1 MPSIFED
8 LSGLLSSSV
17 TSELGKS
24 VGLKP
29 DLVAKG
35 VGVIGPLV
43 TAALA
48 KKASTPSGQTD
59 LMQLLPKDGVTSILG
74 NLAKGATGGAAGGT
88 DMLSSILG
96 NGAGAVGATLDRAL
110 GFKASALLPVVMP
123 LILGLISKANTEKNL
138 GAGGISTLL
147 GSEVANFQK
156 TGGETAALVKDALD
170 AGQRATDTRGKYTP
184 VQWDSVRLAPVAA
197 AHMVIMADK
206 SGPVGAIKEISAAT
220 GAISDAAKA
229 AAPASLLGLAFD
241 HDFTVEELTKFT
253 KARTPDDA
261 LATVRDAIASV
272 DKNSPADAPTYRQLV
287 ADVATK
293 VANASKEGGILGFGG
308 VAVSPAEQAAL
319 DQLRTVIGG
328 R

>member
-8 LSGLLSSSV
+8 LTGLLSSSV
-17 TSELGKS
+17 TKDLGKS

-29 DLVAKG
+29 DLVGKA
-35 VGVIGPLV
+35 VGVVGPLV

-48 KKASTPSGQTD
+48 NKASTPSGQTE
-59 LMQLLPKDGVTSILG
+59 LMQLLPKDGVASIVG
-74 NLAKGATGGAAGGT
+74 NLAKSVTGGGT
-88 DMLSSILG
+88 DALSSILG
-96 NGAGAVGATLDRAL
+96 TGAGAIGTTLDRAL
-110 GFKASALLPVVMP
+110 GFKASAILPAVMP

-138 GAGGISTLL
+138 GAAGIATLL
-147 GSEVANFQK
+147 GNETASFQK
-156 TGGETAALVKDALD
+156 TGGETARLVREALD
-170 AGQRATDTRGKYTP
+170 AGQRATDVRAKYSP
-184 VQWDSVRLAPVAA
+184 VQWDTVRLAPVAA
-197 AHMVIMADK
+197 AHMVITADK

-220 GAISDAAKA
+220 GAITDAAKA
-229 AAPASLLGLAFD
+229 ASPASLVSLAFD

-272 DKNSPADAPTYRQLV
+272 ERNSPADAPTYRQLV

-319 DQLRTVIGG
+319 DQLRSVIGE

>member
-8 LSGLLSSSV
+8 LTGLLSSSV
-17 TSELGKS
+17 TKDLGKS

-29 DLVAKG
+29 DLVGKA
-35 VGVIGPLV
+35 VGVVGPLV

-48 KKASTPSGQTD
+48 SKASTPSGQTE
-59 LMQLLPKDGVTSILG
+59 LMQLLPKDGVASIIG
-74 NLAKGATGGAAGGT
+74 NLAKSVTGGGT
-88 DMLSSILG
+88 DALSSILG
-96 NGAGAVGATLDRAL
+96 SGAGAAGATLDRAL
-110 GFKASALLPVVMP
+110 GFKASALLPAVIP

-138 GAGGISTLL
+138 GAAGIATLL
-147 GSEVANFQK
+147 GNETASFQK
-156 TGGETAALVKDALD
+156 TGGETARLVREALD
-170 AGQRATDTRGKYTP
+170 AGQRATDVRAKYSP
-184 VQWDSVRLAPVAA
+184 VQWDTVRLAPVAA
-197 AHMVIMADK
+197 AHMVITADK

-220 GAISDAAKA
+220 GAITDAAKA
-229 AAPASLLGLAFD
+229 ASPASLVSLAFD

-272 DKNSPADAPTYRQLV
+272 ERNSPADAPTYRQLV

-319 DQLRTVIGG
+319 DQLRSVIGE

>member
-1 MPSIFED
+1 MASIFED

-17 TSELGKS
+17 TKDLGKA

-29 DLVAKG
+29 DLVTKG
-35 VGVIGPLV
+35 MAVIGPLV
-43 TAALA
+43 TSALA
-48 KKASTPSGQTD
+48 NKASTPAGQTE
-59 LMQLLPKDGVTSILG
+59 LMNLLPKDGVTSILG
-74 NLAKGATGGAAGGT
+74 NLAKSGTGGGGT

-96 NGAGAVGATLDRAL
+96 SGAGAVGATLDRAL

-138 GAGGISTLL
+138 GAGGIATLL
-147 GSEVANFQK
+147 SNEAANFQK
-156 TGGETAALVKDALD
+156 AGSEAAGLVKDALD
-170 AGQRATDTRGKYTP
+170 AGQRATDVRAKYSP
-184 VQWDSVRLAPVAA
+184 VQWDTVRLAPVAA
-197 AHMVIMADK
+197 AHMVITADK

-229 AAPASLLGLAFD
+229 ASPASLLGLAFD

-272 DKNSPADAPTYRQLV
+272 ERNSPADAPTYRQLV

-319 DQLRTVIGG
+319 DQLKSVIEH

>member
-1 MPSIFED
+1 MASIFED

-17 TSELGKS
+17 TKDLGKA

-29 DLVAKG
+29 DLVTKG
-35 VGVIGPLV
+35 MAVIGPLV
-43 TAALA
+43 TSALA
-48 KKASTPSGQTD
+48 NKASTPAGQAE
-59 LMQLLPKDGVTSILG
+59 LMNLLPKDGVTSILG
-74 NLAKGATGGAAGGT
+74 NLAKSVTGGAGT

-96 NGAGAVGATLDRAL
+96 SGAGAVGATLDRAL

-138 GAGGISTLL
+138 GAGGIATLL
-147 GSEVANFQK
+147 SNETTNFQK
-156 TGGETAALVKDALD
+156 AGGEAAGLVKDALD
-170 AGQRATDTRGKYTP
+170 AGQRATDVRAKYSP
-184 VQWDSVRLAPVAA
+184 VQWDTVRLAPVAA
-197 AHMVIMADK
+197 AHMVITADK

-229 AAPASLLGLAFD
+229 ASPASLLGLAFD

-253 KARTPDDA
+253 KSRTPDDA

-272 DKNSPADAPTYRQLV
+272 ERNSPADAPTYRQLV

-319 DQLRTVIGG
+319 DQLKSVIEH

>member
-1 MPSIFED
+1 MASIFED

-17 TSELGKS
+17 TKDLGKA

-29 DLVAKG
+29 DLVTKG
-35 VGVIGPLV
+35 MAVLGPLV
-43 TAALA
+43 TSALA
-48 KKASTPSGQTD
+48 NKASTPAGQTE
-59 LMQLLPKDGVTSILG
+59 LMNLLPKDGVTSILG
-74 NLAKGATGGAAGGT
+74 NLAKSVTAGGST

-96 NGAGAVGATLDRAL
+96 SGAGAVGATLDRAL

-138 GAGGISTLL
+138 GAGGIATLL
-147 GSEVANFQK
+147 SNETTNFQK
-156 TGGETAALVKDALD
+156 AGGEAAGLVKDALD
-170 AGQRATDTRGKYTP
+170 AGQRATDVRAKYSP
-184 VQWDSVRLAPVAA
+184 VQWDTVRLAPVAA
-197 AHMVIMADK
+197 AHMVITADK

-229 AAPASLLGLAFD
+229 ASPASLLGLAFD

-253 KARTPDDA
+253 KSRTPDDA

-272 DKNSPADAPTYRQLV
+272 ERNSPADAPTYRQLV

-319 DQLRTVIGG
+319 DQLKSVIEH

>member
-8 LSGLLSSSV
+8 LSGLLSPSV
-17 TSELGKS
+17 TNELGKS

-29 DLVAKG
+29 DLVSKG
-35 VGVIGPLV
+35 IRVIGPLV

-48 KKASTPSGQTD
+48 NKASTPSGQTD
-59 LMQLLPKDGVTSILG
+59 LMQLLPKDGVTPILG
-74 NLAKGATGGAAGGT
+74 NLAKGVTGGAGGGT
-88 DMLSSILG
+88 DMVSSILG

-138 GAGGISTLL
+138 GAGGIATLL
-147 GSEVANFQK
+147 GGEVANFQK
-156 TGGETAALVKDALD
+156 TGGETASLVKSALD
-170 AGQRATDTRGKYTP
+170 AGQRATDTKAKYTP
-184 VQWDSVRLAPVAA
+184 VQWDTVRLAPVAA
-197 AHMVIMADK
+197 AHMIITADK

-220 GAISDAAKA
+220 GAIADAAKA
-229 AAPASLLGLAFD
+229 ASPASLLGLAFD

-272 DKNSPADAPTYRQLV
+272 EKNSPADASTFKQFV

-308 VAVSPAEQAAL
+308 VAVSPKEQAAL
-319 DQLRTVIGG
+319 DQLQSIIGKH
-328 R
+328 

>member
-8 LSGLLSSSV
+8 LTGLLSSSV
-17 TSELGKS
+17 TKDLGKS

-29 DLVAKG
+29 DLVGKA
-35 VGVIGPLV
+35 VGVVGPLV

-48 KKASTPSGQTD
+48 NKASTPSGQTE
-59 LMQLLPKDGVTSILG
+59 LMQLLPKDGVGSIIG
-74 NLAKGATGGAAGGT
+74 NLAKSVTGGGT
-88 DMLSSILG
+88 DTLSSILG
-96 NGAGAVGATLDRAL
+96 SGVGAAGATLDRAL
-110 GFKASALLPVVMP
+110 GFKASALLPAVMP
-123 LILGLISKANTEKNL
+123 LVLGLISKANTEKNL
-138 GAGGISTLL
+138 GAAGIATLL
-147 GSEVANFQK
+147 GNETASFQK
-156 TGGETAALVKDALD
+156 TGGETARLVREALD
-170 AGQRATDTRGKYTP
+170 AGQRATDVRAKYSP
-184 VQWDSVRLAPVAA
+184 VQWDTVRLAPVAA
-197 AHMVIMADK
+197 AHMVITADK

-220 GAISDAAKA
+220 GAITDAAKA
-229 AAPASLLGLAFD
+229 ASPASLVSLAFD

-272 DKNSPADAPTYRQLV
+272 ERNSPADAPTYRQLV

-319 DQLRTVIGG
+319 DQLRSVIGE

>member
-1 MPSIFED
+1 MASIFED

-17 TSELGKS
+17 TKDLGKA

-29 DLVAKG
+29 DLVTKG
-35 VGVIGPLV
+35 MAVIGPLG
-43 TAALA
+43 TSALA
-48 KKASTPSGQTD
+48 YKASTPAGQTE
-59 LMQLLPKDGVTSILG
+59 LMNLLPKDGVTSILG
-74 NLAKGATGGAAGGT
+74 NLAKSVIGGGGT

-138 GAGGISTLL
+138 GAGGIATLL
-147 GSEVANFQK
+147 SNEAANFQK
-156 TGGETAALVKDALD
+156 AGGEAAGLVKDALD
-170 AGQRATDTRGKYTP
+170 AGQRATDVRAKYSP
-184 VQWDSVRLAPVAA
+184 VQWDTVRLAPVAA
-197 AHMVIMADK
+197 AHMVITADK
-206 SGPVGAIKEISAAT
+206 SGPVGAIKEINAAT

-229 AAPASLLGLAFD
+229 ASPASLLSLAFD
-241 HDFTVEELTKFT
+241 HDFSVEELTKFT

-272 DKNSPADAPTYRQLV
+272 EQNNPADAPTYRQLV

-293 VANASKEGGILGFGG
+293 VAHASKEGGILGFGG

-319 DQLRTVIGG
+319 DQLRSVIGE
-328 R
+328 RS

>member
-17 TSELGKS
+17 TKDLGKA

-29 DLVAKG
+29 DLVTKG
-35 VGVIGPLV
+35 IGVIGPLV

-48 KKASTPSGQTD
+48 NKASTPSGQTA
-59 LMQLLPKDGVTSILG
+59 LMELLPKDGVPSILG
-74 NLAKGATGGAAGGT
+74 NLAKSVTGGGT
-88 DMLSSILG
+88 DALSTILG
-96 NGAGAVGATLDRAL
+96 SGAGAIGTTLDRAL
-110 GFKASALLPVVMP
+110 GFKASALLPAVMP

-138 GAGGISTLL
+138 GAGGIATLL
-147 GSEVANFQK
+147 GNEAASFQK
-156 TGGETAALVKDALD
+156 TGGETARLVNEALD
-170 AGQRATDTRGKYTP
+170 AGQRATDVRAKYSP

-197 AHMVIMADK
+197 AHMVITADK
-206 SGPVGAIKEISAAT
+206 SGPVGAVKEITAAT
-220 GAISDAAKA
+220 GAIADAAKA
-229 AAPASLLGLAFD
+229 ASPASLLGLAFD

-272 DKNSPADAPTYRQLV
+272 ERNSPADASTYRQLV

-319 DQLRTVIGG
+319 DQLRSVIGKP
-328 R
+328 

>member
-1 MPSIFED
+1 MASIFED

-17 TSELGKS
+17 TKDLGKA

-29 DLVAKG
+29 DLVTKG
-35 VGVIGPLV
+35 MAVIGPLV
-43 TAALA
+43 TSALA
-48 KKASTPSGQTD
+48 NKASTPAGQTE
-59 LMQLLPKDGVTSILG
+59 LMNLLPKDGVTSILG
-74 NLAKGATGGAAGGT
+74 NLAKSVTAGGST

-96 NGAGAVGATLDRAL
+96 SGAGAVGATLDRAL

-138 GAGGISTLL
+138 GAGGIATLL
-147 GSEVANFQK
+147 SNETTNFQK
-156 TGGETAALVKDALD
+156 AGGEAAGLVKDALD
-170 AGQRATDTRGKYTP
+170 AGQRATDVRAKYSP
-184 VQWDSVRLAPVAA
+184 VQWDTVRLAPVAA
-197 AHMVIMADK
+197 AHMVITADK

-229 AAPASLLGLAFD
+229 ASPASLLGLAFD

-253 KARTPDDA
+253 KSRTPDDA

-272 DKNSPADAPTYRQLV
+272 ERNSPADAPTYRQLV

-319 DQLRTVIGG
+319 DQLKSVIEH

>member
-1 MPSIFED
+1 MASIFED

-17 TSELGKS
+17 TKDLGKA

-29 DLVAKG
+29 DLVTKG
-35 VGVIGPLV
+35 MAVIGPLV
-43 TAALA
+43 TSALA
-48 KKASTPSGQTD
+48 NKASTPAGQTE
-59 LMQLLPKDGVTSILG
+59 LMNLLPKDGVTSILG
-74 NLAKGATGGAAGGT
+74 NLAKSVTAGGST

-96 NGAGAVGATLDRAL
+96 SGAGAVGATLDRAL

-138 GAGGISTLL
+138 GAGGIATLL
-147 GSEVANFQK
+147 SNETTNFQK
-156 TGGETAALVKDALD
+156 AGGEAAGLVKDALD
-170 AGQRATDTRGKYTP
+170 AGRRATDVRAKYSP
-184 VQWDSVRLAPVAA
+184 VQWDTVRLAPVAA
-197 AHMVIMADK
+197 AHMVITADK

-229 AAPASLLGLAFD
+229 ASPASLLGLAFD

-253 KARTPDDA
+253 KSRTPDDA

-272 DKNSPADAPTYRQLV
+272 ERNSPADAPTYRQLV

-319 DQLRTVIGG
+319 DQLKSVIEH

>member
-17 TSELGKS
+17 TKDLGKA

-29 DLVAKG
+29 DLVTKG
-35 VGVIGPLV
+35 IGVVGPLV

-48 KKASTPSGQTD
+48 NKASTPSGQSD
-59 LMQLLPKDGVTSILG
+59 LMNLLPKDGVTSILG
-74 NLAKGATGGAAGGT
+74 NLAKSVTGGGT
-88 DMLSSILG
+88 DALSSILG
-96 NGAGAVGATLDRAL
+96 TGGGAVGATLDRAL
-110 GFKASALLPVVMP
+110 GFKASALLPAVLP

-138 GAGGISTLL
+138 GAGGIATLL
-147 GSEVANFQK
+147 GNETASFQK
-156 TGGETAALVKDALD
+156 TGGETARLVKDALD
-170 AGQRATDTRGKYTP
+170 AGQRATDVRAKYSP
-184 VQWDSVRLAPVAA
+184 VQWDTVRLAPVAA
-197 AHMVIMADK
+197 AHMVITADK
-206 SGPVGAIKEISAAT
+206 SGPVGAVKEITAAT
-220 GAISDAAKA
+220 GAIADAAKA
-229 AAPASLLGLAFD
+229 APPASLLGLAFD

-253 KARTPDDA
+253 KSRTPDDA

-272 DKNSPADAPTYRQLV
+272 ERNSPADAPTYRQLV

-319 DQLRTVIGG
+319 DQLRSVIEH

>member
-17 TSELGKS
+17 TSELGKA

-29 DLVAKG
+29 DLVSKG
-35 VGVIGPLV
+35 VGVVGPLV

-48 KKASTPSGQTD
+48 NKASTPAGQTD
-59 LMQLLPKDGVTSILG
+59 LMQLLPKDGVTSVLG
-74 NLAKGATGGAAGGT
+74 NLAKSVTGGAAGGT

-110 GFKASALLPVVMP
+110 GFKASALIPAVMP
-123 LILGLISKANTEKNL
+123 LIMGLISKANTEKNL
-138 GAGGISTLL
+138 GAGGIATLL
-147 GSEVANFQK
+147 GNEVANFQK
-156 TGGETAALVKDALD
+156 TGGETAGLVKSALD
-170 AGQRATDTRGKYTP
+170 AGQRATDTKAKYTP
-184 VQWDSVRLAPVAA
+184 VQWDTVRLAPVAA

-220 GAISDAAKA
+220 GAINDAAKL

-253 KARTPDDA
+253 KTRTPDDA

-272 DKNSPADAPTYRQLV
+272 EKNSPADAPTYKQLV

-308 VAVSPAEQAAL
+308 VAVSPKEQAAL
-319 DQLRTVIGG
+319 DQLRSVIEK

>member
-1 MPSIFED
+1 MSSIFED

-17 TSELGKS
+17 TKDLGKS

-29 DLVAKG
+29 DLVTKG
-35 VGVIGPLV
+35 IGVVGPLI

-48 KKASTPSGQTD
+48 NKALTASGQTEV
-59 LMQLLPKDGVTSILG
+59 MQLLPKDGTASLLG
-74 NLAKGATGGAAGGT
+74 NLVKSVTGGGGGT
-88 DMLSSILG
+88 DMLSSIFG
-96 NGAGAVGATLDRAL
+96 SGSGAVGATLDRAL

-123 LILGLISKANTEKNL
+123 LILGLIGKANTEKNL
-138 GAGGISTLL
+138 GAGGIATLL
-147 GSEVANFQK
+147 GNEVANFQK
-156 TGGETAALVKDALD
+156 TGGETATLVKDALD
-170 AGQRATDTRGKYTP
+170 AGQRATDVRAKYSP
-184 VQWDSVRLAPVAA
+184 VQWDTVRLAPVAA
-197 AHMVIMADK
+197 AHMVITADK

-229 AAPASLLGLAFD
+229 ASPASLLGLAFD

-272 DKNSPADAPTYRQLV
+272 EKNSPADAPTYRQLV

-319 DQLRTVIGG
+319 DQLRGVIGE

>member
-17 TSELGKS
+17 TKDLGKA

-29 DLVAKG
+29 DLVTKG
-35 VGVIGPLV
+35 IGVIGPLV

-48 KKASTPSGQTD
+48 NKASTPSGQTA
-59 LMQLLPKDGVTSILG
+59 LMQLLPKDGVASILG
-74 NLAKGATGGAAGGT
+74 NLAKSVTGGGT
-88 DMLSSILG
+88 DALSTILG
-96 NGAGAVGATLDRAL
+96 SGAGAIGTTLDRAL

-138 GAGGISTLL
+138 GAGGIATLL
-147 GSEVANFQK
+147 GNEAASFQK
-156 TGGETAALVKDALD
+156 TGGETARLVNEALD
-170 AGQRATDTRGKYTP
+170 AGQRATDVRAKYSP
-184 VQWDSVRLAPVAA
+184 GQWDTVRLAPVAA
-197 AHMVIMADK
+197 AHMVITADK
-206 SGPVGAIKEISAAT
+206 SGPVGAVKEITAAT
-220 GAISDAAKA
+220 GAIADAAKA
-229 AAPASLLGLAFD
+229 ASPASLLGLAFD

-253 KARTPDDA
+253 KTRTPDDA

-272 DKNSPADAPTYRQLV
+272 ERNSPADASTYRQLV

-319 DQLRTVIGG
+319 DQLRSVISKP
-328 R
+328 